1 MMVTSNAGLTVVDQV
16 VQQIQENE
24 SKTKKKANTVTTAV
38 GSVATFA
45 AAGLAALAESGTDLP
60 TWFPFLVVAVG
71 MIATTYGVSKTKNGM
86 TQSIADKLHN
96 EIAARIDENHFH
108 DDFDDDPA
116 TDQFIAPVLE
126 QSTPREEKETDVDE
140 LRAIAE
146 SIVRRLS

>member
-1 MMVTSNAGLTVVDQV
+1 MMVTGNAGLTVVDQV
-16 VQQIQENE
+16 VQQVQENE

-45 AAGLAALAESGTDLP
+45 AAGLAELVESGTDLP
-60 TWFPFLVVAVG
+60 SWFPFLVVFVG
-71 MIATTYGVSKTKNGM
+71 MLGTTYGVSRTKNGM
-86 TQSIADKLHN
+86 TQSIADKLHR

-108 DDFDDDPA
+108 DDFEDDPV

-126 QSTPREEKETDVDE
+126 QSTLREEKETDVDE